1 MLYVAE
7 RESWDCLLSKSLR
20 AQPVRSHAPD
30 AGRGM
35 LGLVFTLLGFGFAV
49 M

>member
-7 RESWDCLLSKSLR
+7 RESWDCLLSKPLR
-20 AQPVRSHAPD
+20 AQPVISHAPD
-30 AGRGM
+30 AGHGI
-35 LGLVFTLLGFGFAV
+35 LGFVFTLLDFGFAV